1 MRQENPATNR
11 VCRCQEK
18 NVVNIVEEVQNISR
32 FGSGTR
38 KSFREPCMTVA
49 GKTCREPCM
58 GGAIYNYGERLENP
72 DENLVLIGFYKI
84 VTVLIC
90 KNNQKLVV

>member
-1 MRQENPATNR
+1 
-11 VCRCQEK
+11 
-18 NVVNIVEEVQNISR
+18 
-32 FGSGTR
+32 
-38 KSFREPCMTVA
+38 MTVA

-90 KNNQKLVV
+90 KNHQKLVVENGYIGKNPEFRGSNIGINPEKMRFFCKIG

>member
-1 MRQENPATNR
+1 
-11 VCRCQEK
+11 
-18 NVVNIVEEVQNISR
+18 
-32 FGSGTR
+32 
-38 KSFREPCMTVA
+38 MTVA

>member
-1 MRQENPATNR
+1 
-11 VCRCQEK
+11 
-18 NVVNIVEEVQNISR
+18 
-32 FGSGTR
+32 
-38 KSFREPCMTVA
+38 
-49 GKTCREPCM
+49 M
-58 GGAIYNYGERLENP
+58 GGAIYNYGKRLENP